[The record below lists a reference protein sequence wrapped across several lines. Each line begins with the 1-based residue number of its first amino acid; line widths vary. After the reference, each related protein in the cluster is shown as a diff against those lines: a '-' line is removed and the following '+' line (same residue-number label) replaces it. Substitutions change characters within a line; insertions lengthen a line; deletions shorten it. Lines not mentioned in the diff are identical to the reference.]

1 MIDDP
6 FVYEAWSKVDII
18 IYRELIEVF
27 KPRVG
32 AVGGSGTVL
41 TLTEDIVFVKGEDAD
56 P

>member
-6 FVYEAWSKVDII
+6 FVYDVRSKVDII

-27 KPRVG
+27 EPRVG
-32 AVGGSGTVL
+32 AVGASGTVL
-41 TLTEDIVFVKGEDAD
+41 TLTEDIVFVNGEDAD